1 MAAKHAVLG
10 MLLHRPA
17 YPYELA
23 DRLERR
29 LGPAWAVNSGQ
40 LSQIIAKLEED
51 GLIERIEGPVGR
63 RADRHVF
70 AITDDGVAEFERWFD
85 EDVGSVRLPRRP
97 LLVKITFAGAERL
110 EGALKQIDAYEA
122 ARAAHL
128 EDLSRTHAAIDIGEP
143 LVRADHVL
151 LRLNLSAD
159 IIQLE
164 GELKWA
170 KQAREML
177 SWLLERRVVWPSVRE
192 RPYASDETHNARGVR
207 RELFAKL
214 ADSDEEAA
222 NKQKPRV
229 VGGEG

>member
-40 LSQIIAKLEED
+40 LSQIIAKLEEA
-51 GLIERIEGPVGR
+51 GLIERAEPVGCR
-63 RADRHVF
+63 TDRHVF

-110 EGALKQIDAYEA
+110 EGALQQIDAYEA

-128 EDLSRTHAAIDIGEP
+128 EDLSRTHEAISVDEP

-164 GELKWA
+164 GELEWA

-177 SWLLERRVVWPSVRE
+177 SWLLEHRVVWPSVRE
-192 RPYASDETHNARGVR
+192 RPDASDETHNARGVR
-207 RELFAKL
+207 RELFAKM
-214 ADSDEEAA
+214 ADSNEEAA
-222 NKQKPRV
+222 SEQKPRV
-229 VGGEG
+229 VGGGR